1 MPRPSHRVEGTPP
14 TRNYEPSM
22 AFLRYEVKLTGTAP
36 LLCSNNCTIDQLGMP
51 AEVLSWYYKIPQK
64 KRETR
69 VERSMRNF
77 HWLFSG
83 YWNNEGEI
91 QHPSETDGNAV
102 FEGFSEPILPA
113 ANLQRCLRDAA
124 TAWKLGKDVSRSTIV
139 ENDSP
144 ITYDGPREA
153 RTMLQDGRF
162 YSCRPNGRGNMAI
175 RLLFPSWSA
184 TFRVLINDEIMG
196 DRDFAK
202 ILDRAGVAEGLGAW
216 RPGSPKGGRFG
227 RFQVT
232 DLVPLEIDEAA

>member
-1 MPRPSHRVEGTPP
+1 
-14 TRNYEPSM
+14 M
-22 AFLRYEVKLTGTAP
+22 AFLRYAVELTGTAP
-36 LLCSNNCTIDQLGMP
+36 LLSSNNCTIDQLGAP
-51 AEVLSWYYKIPQK
+51 AEILNWYYKIPAK
-64 KRETR
+64 KREPR
-69 VERSMRNF
+69 VERAMRNL

-83 YWNNEGEI
+83 YWNNEGAVT
-91 QHPSETDGNAV
+91 HPSETDGFDV
-102 FEGFSEPILPA
+102 FEGYSEPILPA

-139 ENDSP
+139 ENDAVIS
-144 ITYDGPREA
+144 YDGPREA
-153 RTMLQDGRF
+153 RAMLQDGRY

-175 RLLFPSWSA
+175 RMILPSWVVR
-184 TFRVLINDEIMG
+184 FNVLINDEIMG

-232 DLVPLEIDEAA
+232 ELTPVEIGEEN

>member
-1 MPRPSHRVEGTPP
+1 
-14 TRNYEPSM
+14 M
-22 AFLRYEVKLTGTAP
+22 AFLRYSVELTGTAP
-36 LLCSNNCTIDQLGMP
+36 LLCSNNCTIDQLGLP
-51 AEVLSWYYKIPQK
+51 ADVLGWYHKIPPK
-64 KRETR
+64 KRELR

-83 YWNNEGEI
+83 YWDNEGTI
-91 QHPSETDGNAV
+91 QHPSETDGFDV
-102 FEGFSEPILPA
+102 FEGFSGPILPA

-144 ITYDGPREA
+144 ILYDGPREA
-153 RTMLQDGRF
+153 RAMLKDGRF

-175 RLLFPSWSA
+175 RMVLPSWSA
-184 TFRVLINDEIMG
+184 RFRVLINDEIMG

-232 DLVPLEIDEAA
+232 DLSPLEIDEAD